1 MRSLTSL
8 SSSSAARLI
17 ALALASVALTACSS
31 ADAEQ
36 GPAAEADKAG
46 ADAEAAWLADVE
58 DALGA
63 EATNVEA
70 LRQQAAAQCAVTAT
84 EDWTV
89 ELALSGA
96 TSTSDVTRVN
106 LEHLCPEV
114 LPAFDDAR
122 AAVDAA
128 DDTNALVCTLPA
140 DALSSDSRLKLKLVC
155 AR

>member
-17 ALALASVALTACSS
+17 VLALASVALTACSS

-36 GPAAEADKAG
+36 GTADGAG
-46 ADAEAAWLADVE
+46 KAEAAWLADVE
-58 DALGA
+58 EVLGA

-70 LRQQAAAQCAVTAT
+70 LRQQAAASCAVTAA

-96 TSTSDVTRVN
+96 TSTSDVTRVGI
-106 LEHLCPEV
+106 EHLCPEV
-114 LPAFDDAR
+114 LPAFDEAR

-140 DALSSDSRLKLKLVC
+140 DALSSDSQLKLKLVC